1 MKKLSLYNQ
10 LQFSTLNQ
18 PCKDIETY
26 FSSVSSTLTP
36 EYHSTVDKI
45 GKKSVTEIVNVH
57 CKNLVVKQYIEGIST
72 SIQMNVSKKTED
84 EFDKL

>member
-1 MKKLSLYNQ
+1 M
-10 LQFSTLNQ
+10 
-18 PCKDIETY
+18 
-26 FSSVSSTLTP
+26 
-36 EYHSTVDKI
+36 DKI